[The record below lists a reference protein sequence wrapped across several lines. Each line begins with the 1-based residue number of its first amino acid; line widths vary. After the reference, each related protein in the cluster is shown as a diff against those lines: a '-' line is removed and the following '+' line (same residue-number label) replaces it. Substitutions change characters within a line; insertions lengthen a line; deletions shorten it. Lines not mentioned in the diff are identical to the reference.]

1 MKTITGDLQGKGLRF
16 GIAISRFNDLLT
28 KNLLEAAV
36 DGLVRHGV
44 HSDDI
49 TVVWVPGAFELPTAL
64 KQLATSGKFHA
75 LIALGVVIQGATGHA
90 EIINRQVAAACSQI
104 AMETGV
110 PVVDSVIG
118 AQNIDQAMERA
129 GTKHGN
135 RGWSAAETA
144 LEMAGV
150 MKKLRTD
157 VT

>member
-1 MKTITGDLQGKGLRF
+1 MKTITGDLQAKGLRF

-36 DGLVRHGV
+36 DGLTRHGAAA
-44 HSDDI
+44 DDI
-49 TVVWVPGAFELPTAL
+49 TVVWVPGAFELPTVL
-64 KQLATSGKFHA
+64 KQLAASGRFHA

-104 AMETGV
+104 ALDTGV
-110 PVVDSVIG
+110 PVVDCVIG

-144 LEMAGV
+144 IEMAGV
-150 MKKLRTD
+150 MKKLRTESL
-157 VT
+157 

>member
-1 MKTITGDLQGKGLRF
+1 MKTITGDLHGKGLRF

-64 KQLATSGKFHA
+64 KQLASSGKFHA

-90 EIINRQVAAACSQI
+90 EIINRQVASACTQI
-104 AMETGV
+104 ALETGV
-110 PVVDSVIG
+110 PVIDSVIG

>member
-64 KQLATSGKFHA
+64 KQLASSGKFHA

-90 EIINRQVAAACSQI
+90 EIINRQVASACTQI
-104 AMETGV
+104 ALETGV
-110 PVVDSVIG
+110 PVIDSVIG

>member
-1 MKTITGDLQGKGLRF
+1 MKTITGELQAKGLRF

-36 DGLVRHGV
+36 DGLVRHGAGP
-44 HSDDI
+44 DDI
-49 TVVWVPGAFELPTAL
+49 TVVWVPGAFELPTVL
-64 KQLATSGKFHA
+64 KQLAGSGKFHA

-90 EIINRQVAAACSQI
+90 EIINRQVASACSQI
-104 AMETGV
+104 AMESGV
-110 PVVDSVIG
+110 PVIDCVIG

-144 LEMAGV
+144 IEMAAV

-157 VT
+157 TV

>member
-1 MKTITGDLQGKGLRF
+1 MKTITGELQAKGLRF

-28 KNLLEAAV
+28 RNLLEAAV
-36 DGLVRHGV
+36 DGLVRHGANP
-44 HSDDI
+44 DDI
-49 TVVWVPGAFELPTAL
+49 TVVWVPGAFELPTVL
-64 KQLATSGKFHA
+64 KQLAGSGKFHA

-90 EIINRQVAAACSQI
+90 EIINRQVASACSQI
-104 AMETGV
+104 AMESGV
-110 PVVDSVIG
+110 PVIDCVIG

-144 LEMAGV
+144 IEMAAV

-157 VT
+157 TV